1 MPAQAHYDFLQNCRS
16 PVADLDPLTIVVLR
30 DVESSSEFGLEA
42 HHEDVVF
49 YPIDAAY
56 FGSRDSDYINQ
67 WNKPPSCV
75 VRIVRDAAGTAASL
89 VIDEFNWE
97 GARANLEAF
106 MVNAPDPPTG
116 PSYR

>member
-1 MPAQAHYDFLQNCRS
+1 M
-16 PVADLDPLTIVVLR
+16 VLR

-56 FGSRDSDYINQ
+56 FGSREVDYINQ
-67 WNKPPSCV
+67 WAKPPSCV
-75 VRIVRDAAGTAASL
+75 VRIVRDAAGTATSL
-89 VIDEFNWE
+89 VIDEVNWD
-97 GARANLEAF
+97 GPSADLEAF
-106 MVNAPDPPTG
+106 MVNAPDPAAPWRATPG

>member
-1 MPAQAHYDFLQNCRS
+1 M
-16 PVADLDPLTIVVLR
+16 VLR

-97 GARANLEAF
+97 GARANLGAF
-106 MVNAPDPPTG
+106 MVNAPDPATG